1 MSGLWNAGSGL
12 VSLIGKGLGSKQNY
26 KEHAEQRWRSAGINM
41 VGVDYCR

>member
-1 MSGLWNAGSGL
+1 M
-12 VSLIGKGLGSKQNY
+12 IGKASEPRSKGLGSKQNY